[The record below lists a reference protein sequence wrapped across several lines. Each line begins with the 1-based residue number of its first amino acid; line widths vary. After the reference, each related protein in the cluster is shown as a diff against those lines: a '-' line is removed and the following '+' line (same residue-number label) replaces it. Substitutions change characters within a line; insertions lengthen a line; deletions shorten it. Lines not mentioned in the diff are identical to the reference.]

1 MTPSTYQKDIYQ
13 ATLVETC
20 NIAINAGPGSGK
32 TTTIV
37 EASKLIPYGKRAI
50 FLAYNKKIVEELKE
64 RLPGTIQCSTMHS
77 LGASVLFK
85 SSRRQVQIKPE
96 KQLPFIIQ
104 HYQKE
109 IDEKKKVWGEIFD
122 IEFTMKLVR
131 ATMTNYR
138 EKEEID
144 QLFQDH
150 NIFHSDKEL
159 ERLQLALDD
168 FYEYNNREWGN
179 MNIDFQDMIE
189 LIVME
194 DIPLPQFDYVFV
206 DECFPYDTNI
216 STDKGSLPIG
226 SIVEKVLKGE
236 NVLVESFNEEKEVFE
251 YKLVTNGFIKG
262 KRNVCEVK
270 LAGKLKL
277 RSTLNHRYL
286 TTSGWQFA
294 GRLKKGDF
302 LISNYKDQPYHRVL
316 NDDQKQMVVGSI
328 MGDGYYDSPNN
339 NGVGRISVIHGEKQK
354 EYIEWKSSVMCG
366 SITEIEENGYSSKKA
381 YKFQTKQFFSN
392 CNFNDKER
400 LVQEIDVRSLAISYM
415 DDGTLIKNSC
425 CSIFSFAASEKL
437 STLLSKEIYD
447 KYSIKSS
454 VKRKISSSSKKPYW
468 EIFFDSFNTRK
479 FHRMILKYI
488 HPSMMYK
495 IRSDFRFSVD
505 SYEWNDNYKGYGVI
519 EVTDV
524 CREAGKEVVFD
535 IEVQDNHNFIVE
547 SKRRKGRGVVAH
559 NCQDMS
565 KLDTLF
571 IEKLIKKPLGR
582 LISVFDEKQTIY
594 GWRGSDMDSVEYFS
608 SRPNTKKLPLS
619 ICYRCPKSHVELAK
633 TIYPDIEYF
642 EKNGEG
648 VLNREGKI
656 QDISPGDMVICRN
669 NRPLVSLYFK
679 LVRRGIPCK
688 IVGKEI
694 EKGLLNMVKRIDGEG
709 LDEGLDN
716 LKIIQ
721 NNYEKELKNKGIT
734 NLNRNPKWIS
744 FCDKVEVIRTIA
756 MRRNEEGELV
766 CENMKDVEGIITEMF
781 EERRYGELVQL
792 LTVHKSKGLE
802 NDRIFLVTHYNGKEL
817 MPSDYAITEKQK
829 VQEKNLLFVA
839 YTRAK
844 KELHFIKL

>member
-13 ATLVETC
+13 TTLTDTC

-150 NIFHSDKEL
+150 NIFHSEKEVN
-159 ERLQLALDD
+159 RLKLSLDD
-168 FYEYNNREWGN
+168 FYEYNGREWGN

-189 LIVME
+189 LIVRE
-194 DIPLPQFDYVFV
+194 DIPLPQFDYVFL
-206 DECFPYDTNI
+206 DE
-216 STDKGSLPIG
+216 
-226 SIVEKVLKGE
+226 
-236 NVLVESFNEEKEVFE
+236 
-251 YKLVTNGFIKG
+251 
-262 KRNVCEVK
+262 
-270 LAGKLKL
+270 A
-277 RSTLNHRYL
+277 
-286 TTSGWQFA
+286 
-294 GRLKKGDF
+294 
-302 LISNYKDQPYHRVL
+302 
-316 NDDQKQMVVGSI
+316 
-328 MGDGYYDSPNN
+328 
-339 NGVGRISVIHGEKQK
+339 
-354 EYIEWKSSVMCG
+354 
-366 SITEIEENGYSSKKA
+366 
-381 YKFQTKQFFSN
+381 
-392 CNFNDKER
+392 
-400 LVQEIDVRSLAISYM
+400 
-415 DDGTLIKNSC
+415 
-425 CSIFSFAASEKL
+425 
-437 STLLSKEIYD
+437 
-447 KYSIKSS
+447 
-454 VKRKISSSSKKPYW
+454 
-468 EIFFDSFNTRK
+468 
-479 FHRMILKYI
+479 
-488 HPSMMYK
+488 
-495 IRSDFRFSVD
+495 
-505 SYEWNDNYKGYGVI
+505 
-519 EVTDV
+519 
-524 CREAGKEVVFD
+524 
-535 IEVQDNHNFIVE
+535 
-547 SKRRKGRGVVAH
+547 
-559 NCQDMS
+559 QDMS
-565 KLDTLF
+565 KLDRLF

-594 GWRGSDMDSVEYFS
+594 GWRGSDMNSVEYFS

-633 TIYPDIEYF
+633 SIYPDIEYF

-648 VLNREGKI
+648 VLNREGNI
-656 QDISPGDMVICRN
+656 RDIRPGDMVICRN
-669 NRPLVSLYFK
+669 NKPLVSLYFK

-709 LDEGLDN
+709 LDEGLEN

-721 NNYEKELKNKGIT
+721 NNYEKELKNKGIS

-756 MRRNEEGELV
+756 MRRNEQGELV
-766 CENMKDVEGIITEMF
+766 CQNMKDVEGIITEMF

-829 VQEKNLLFVA
+829 IQEKNLLFVA

-844 KELHFIKL
+844 KELHFIRL